1 MQNDQMYSIPAKYRK
16 MENLHIVF
24 WLLKD
29 ISWCMFWKPLGILM
43 IIPTLAI
50 SIIISWR
57 NRQYISETCHN
68 VAITFWITA
77 NSYWMVS
84 EFLGFDTKVIFG
96 AYTYK
101 HVAIIPFTIGIFILA
116 YYYLWAVKKHKV
128 GEEMIIEAVA

>member
-1 MQNDQMYSIPAKYRK
+1 MQNNLMYSIPAKYRK

-43 IIPTLAI
+43 IIPTLVI
-50 SIIISWR
+50 SIVISWR
-57 NRQYISETCHN
+57 NRHYISETCHN
-68 VAITFWITA
+68 VAISFWITA

-84 EFLGFDTKVIFG
+84 EFLGFDSKVLLG
-96 AYTYK
+96 TYTFK
-101 HVAIIPFTIGIFILA
+101 HLAILPFTTGLLVLA

-128 GEEMIIEAVA
+128 GEETIVEAHV

>member
-1 MQNDQMYSIPAKYRK
+1 MQNDQMYSISAKYRK

-84 EFLGFDTKVIFG
+84 EFLGFDTKIFFG
-96 AYTYK
+96 HYTYK
-101 HVAIIPFTIGIFILA
+101 HVAIIPFTIGILILA